1 MKIEYT
7 IISISFFLPSQGK
20 FTRKKE
26 ETRQI
31 PYQNSPSSLIS
42 KRNSQ
47 NYFQRASKYYNQNSP
62 SFLFLKIEYT
72 IISISFFLPSQGK
85 FTRKKRETRQIP
97 YRNSSFLISKSNSQ
111 NYFQRASEYYNSNQ
125 NSPSPLF
132 LKIEYTKL
140 SPFLHKKNS
149 QERRERRVKF
159 HIEILLPLFLK
170 RNPLDRKGIRKIIFR
185 ELQNITTPIKILLLS
200 F

>member
-1 MKIEYT
+1 M
-7 IISISFFLPSQGK
+7 
-20 FTRKKE
+20 
-26 ETRQI
+26 
-31 PYQNSPSSLIS
+31 
-42 KRNSQ
+42 
-47 NYFQRASKYYNQNSP
+47 
-62 SFLFLKIEYT
+62 KIEYT

-140 SPFLHKKNS
+140 SPFLHKENS
-149 QERRERRVKF
+149 QERRERRQIPYRNSSSLISKKKSIRQKRNSQNYF
-159 HIEILLPLFLK
+159 QRASEYYNSDQNSSSLFLK
-170 RNPLDRKGIRKIIFR
+170 IEYTIISISFF
-185 ELQNITTPIKILLLS
+185 LLS
-200 F
+200 QGKFTRKKGEMSNSIPKFAFFPYF